1 MYSEFFKN
9 EEQGGFL
16 TDVLAN
22 LDPVKK
28 GKILNKFVYTSVNG
42 QNYYVASNLTIK
54 VLKKTINQ
62 EHLKDQIFYV
72 NYMKEIP
79 ELEPLTETVLSD
91 LMFLA
96 THQIGF
102 LISGVYFSSD
112 EVLASVLKILIK

>member
-1 MYSEFFKN
+1 VYSEFFKN